1 MIKRILNI
9 LPVFFFL
16 PFLIIS
22 FPKTARAQEEPILNF
37 ERAYQDY
44 IYTQNLYK
52 QARGEFLLAQSQYT
66 QAQTLA
72 SRTKLTIIFLEK
84 RDDVVITYLT
94 SLRTRLSEAKGLSRV
109 DQENIFARLDSEV
122 TWFQNHKTSIKTQ
135 GTLSDLE
142 NKSEDAK
149 DQFTKTSQLAYET
162 LATIPTGQTSLFRS
176 SISGILSEIKAKTE
190 EIRLNGDHNTAI
202 AERWILETESKIT
215 ASLDKEIAAQN
226 LIHII
231 QTGGEDRRK
240 PNFESLY
247 ISVVETLQESNQL
260 LREANAFLREI
271 IRELKTKQ

>member
-1 MIKRILNI
+1 M
-9 LPVFFFL
+9 
-16 PFLIIS
+16 
-22 FPKTARAQEEPILNF
+22 
-37 ERAYQDY
+37 
-44 IYTQNLYK
+44 
-52 QARGEFLLAQSQYT
+52 
-66 QAQTLA
+66 
-72 SRTKLTIIFLEK
+72 
-84 RDDVVITYLT
+84 
-94 SLRTRLSEAKGLSRV
+94 
-109 DQENIFARLDSEV
+109 
-122 TWFQNHKTSIKTQ
+122 
-135 GTLSDLE
+135 
-142 NKSEDAK
+142 
-149 DQFTKTSQLAYET
+149 
-162 LATIPTGQTSLFRS
+162 
-176 SISGILSEIKAKTE
+176 SEIKAKTE